1 MEIIIY
7 VIGLLVILGLIVLA
21 LAYIGLKV
29 KKKEQQDMADNVK
42 AIERF
47 VEINK
52 NKKYSRKSTRPMTYI
67 RTNTTL

>member
-29 KKKEQQDMADNVK
+29 KKKEQRDMADNVK

-52 NKKYSRKSTRPMTYI
+52 MKKYSRKSTPKAPTI
-67 RTNTTL
+67 KK